1 MNLKRSVL
9 AATAALSLAL
19 GAAPLTPAANA
30 TDVTPAQVADGTAVG
45 EVKTWNVNEDPPL
58 VVSTK
63 KPQDWI
69 KQVDNKSVLAYKV
82 FSPSMKR
89 DIPIAEFHR
98 RAESAAAEPDHE

>member
-30 TDVTPAQVADGTAVG
+30 ADVTPEQVADGATVG
-45 EVKTWNVNEDPPL
+45 EVKPWDVNADPPL

-63 KPQDWI
+63 SPRTGS
-69 KQVDNKSVLAYKV
+69 NRSTTKV
-82 FSPSMKR
+82 S
-89 DIPIAEFHR
+89 
-98 RAESAAAEPDHE
+98 